1 MPARRKRQKF
11 NLVEIDAFDARRG
24 YKRCSIPGAGYT
36 PPVNP
41 MSPFRPIP
49 VAADFW
55 RNKTGGLVVRF
66 SSNQPYVFH
75 FEALLAN
82 GKPVPEERIA
92 ELADYVSTAVLCDW
106 GGADDPPDPEA
117 GLST

>member
-1 MPARRKRQKF
+1 MSARRKRQKF

-24 YKRCSIPGAGYT
+24 YKRCSIPGVGYT
-36 PPVNP
+36 PPVDP
-41 MSPFRPIP
+41 ILPGRPIP
-49 VAADFW
+49 VVADFW

-75 FEALLAN
+75 FEALLAS
-82 GKPVPEERIA
+82 GKPIPEE
-92 ELADYVSTAVLCDW
+92 ELEEFTEYIWAVLYDW
-106 GGADDPPDPEA
+106 GGADDPPDPDA